1 MIDRYTLAP
10 MRELWSE
17 QKKFEVWLEV
27 ELLACEAWAERGAIP
42 PEALAQIKD
51 RAAFTVERILEIEAE
66 VHHDVIAFTT
76 ALAENIGDASR
87 FVHLGLT
94 SSDVVDTAQSVRVV
108 RSFDLIFEK
117 LEKVIEVLRRKALQ
131 YKDLPIMGR
140 THGIHAEPT
149 SLGLKFALWH
159 QEMLRNRRRLET
171 ARKTISVGKISGAVG
186 TYAHT
191 GPEIERYVC
200 RKLGLRPAPV
210 STQVIQRD
218 RHAEVCAALAIC
230 GATIEKIATEIR
242 NLQRTDIYELEEPF
256 RKGQKGSS
264 AMPHKRNPIGCEQLT
279 GLARVLRGDLLVAL
293 ENVAL
298 WHERDISH
306 SSAER
311 VILPDA
317 LCLIQYMLHRLAD
330 ILEGAQPK
338 PERMTENLTKTG
350 GLIYSQRILLA
361 LIEKGMVREEAYAVV
376 QRNAMQ
382 TWADRRPLIDHLM
395 DDEAVTE
402 YFTREELE
410 TLMDPQAYL
419 KYVDEIYWQCG
430 LEE

>member
-1 MIDRYTLAP
+1 
-10 MRELWSE
+10 
-17 QKKFEVWLEV
+17 
-27 ELLACEAWAERGAIP
+27 
-42 PEALAQIKD
+42 
-51 RAAFTVERILEIEAE
+51 
-66 VHHDVIAFTT
+66 
-76 ALAENIGDASR
+76 
-87 FVHLGLT
+87 
-94 SSDVVDTAQSVRVV
+94 
-108 RSFDLIFEK
+108 
-117 LEKVIEVLRRKALQ
+117 
-131 YKDLPIMGR
+131 
-140 THGIHAEPT
+140 
-149 SLGLKFALWH
+149 
-159 QEMLRNRRRLET
+159 
-171 ARKTISVGKISGAVG
+171 
-186 TYAHT
+186 
-191 GPEIERYVC
+191 
-200 RKLGLRPAPV
+200 
-210 STQVIQRD
+210 
-218 RHAEVCAALAIC
+218 
-230 GATIEKIATEIR
+230 
-242 NLQRTDIYELEEPF
+242 
-256 RKGQKGSS
+256 
-264 AMPHKRNPIGCEQLT
+264 MPHKRNPIGCEQLT